1 MLLGV
6 SSHDALCIIIQAGK
20 SALIWASIKGN
31 LNVVNALLA
40 VRADKEVKDNEVDGH
55 GDI

>member
-6 SSHDALCIIIQAGK
+6 SSHDALCVIIQAGK
-20 SALIWASIKGN
+20 TALIWASIKGN

-40 VRADKEVKDNEVDGH
+40 ARADKEVKDNEVDGW
-55 GDI
+55 